1 MDDWLG
7 LALWLCVVAI
17 PGAGVVVCVASIRRR
32 LLWRPADAVVC
43 RDAEHLRLPPAERPR
58 HALTVMFTG
67 PSGPCTARL
76 SYLDEDAGSPVGS
89 TIRIVFNPANP
100 AEVAPRHSVVWHA
113 VGLVFFGVAV
123 AFLLTLPWRIGVTG

>member
-7 LALWLCVVAI
+7 LAFWLLVVAI
-17 PGAGVVVCVASIRRR
+17 PGAGVVACFLTIRRSLR
-32 LLWRPADAVVC
+32 WHPVDAVVC
-43 RDAEHLRLPPAERPR
+43 PDADHLRLPPAERPR
-58 HALTVMFTG
+58 RAQTVMFEG
-67 PSGPCTARL
+67 PSGPCVARL
-76 SYLDEDAGSPVGS
+76 GHLSEDDDVPVGS

-100 AEVAPRHSVVWHA
+100 AEVAPRHSVAWHA